1 MDENYDDDQHMEV
14 IRNRIFSRYDK
25 TMRRLAEVE
34 RNESEWAMW
43 CNGINKTY
51 THLGFDA
58 WLCECGAEWIPILEV
73 LFSYADEWNKT
84 VPEYTDDRIRID
96 QVKEKY
102 GGLRF
107 YYSGGSPEFRG
118 MVEMGEILSR
128 VIKK

>member
-43 CNGINKTY
+43 CNSINKTH
-51 THLGFDA
+51 THLGFDP

-128 VIKK
+128 FIKK